1 MGNQEVISQEDI
13 KRVEDLLRLKKS
25 SYYKISDEEE
35 LKLINDKFDS
45 TVSLFKQ
52 LIKEDGLDSSTKV
65 KQEYESLIRMYLE
78 VEIKNMSNKSLAK
91 EINKLS
97 NKSDLDIIDQLALE
111 MMVKEFNSRI
121 HLKDDKKVVKKE
133 ILERKDIERF
143 QELLKKKKDLKD
155 IASDEQELEKI
166 NNKFNNT
173 VELLN
178 HLEKENGSLS
188 KEEKE
193 YVELIQKYIEIQVKM
208 SMSNNMLI
216 EQISRISSIRHLN
229 MLKKITLTIMK
240 KELERRVQLYSKEE
254 KIELLTE
261 EDITKYYELLTL
273 KMNLSYTEQDKKKM
287 KEIEKKYLNTV
298 KYYQSLKSQEEIIED
313 EYIKKNENLIKKYL
327 EIQIRLTLNNK
338 DLVYKLK
345 EYTDSNELSLIDKI
359 TFEIMKDEVNR
370 RLFLPKEENN
380 KTRK

>member
-261 EDITKYYELLTL
+261 EDITKYYELLTF
-273 KMNLSYTEQDKKKM
+273 KMNLSYTEQDKKTM

-298 KYYQSLKSQEEIIED
+298 KYFQSLKSQEEIIE
-313 EYIKKNENLIKKYL
+313 EEQIKKYENLIKQYL

>member
-78 VEIKNMSNKSLAK
+78 VEIKNMNNKNLAK